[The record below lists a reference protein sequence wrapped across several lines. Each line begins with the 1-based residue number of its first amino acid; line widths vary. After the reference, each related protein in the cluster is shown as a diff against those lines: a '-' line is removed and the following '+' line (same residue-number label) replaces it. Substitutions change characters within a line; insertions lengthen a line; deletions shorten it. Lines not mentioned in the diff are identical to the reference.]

1 MVMGVLNVTPDSFSD
16 RGQFLRT
23 ADAVARGRQ
32 MFAEGADVVD
42 VGGESTR
49 PGATRVTADEQI
61 ARVAEVIANLS
72 AEGPVSVDTTDIE
85 VATAAVAAG
94 AVMINDVSSSLEAT
108 AARLGV
114 AWVAM
119 HMAGEPATM
128 QRDPR
133 YDNVQVE
140 VATSLRGAVERARAV
155 GVTETW
161 VDPGIGFG
169 KTAVHNLELL
179 AGLSELCQ
187 IGAPLMI
194 GVSRKATLAALTEL
208 SDRGQGRTAERRIV
222 NEAVARASKTV
233 PTGDRLEM
241 SVAFA
246 VWGLSQGARMVRV
259 HDVAATVAA
268 RDAWQR
274 AAA

>member
-16 RGQFLRT
+16 GGQFLRT

-133 YDNVQVE
+133 YDNVLVE
-140 VATSLRGAVERARAV
+140 VATSLRGAVERARAA